1 MTGVKANPR
10 SGAALRLLEV
20 TVRGTVIVVLTAIC
34 SPPGRVHFLFRPV
47 TKGTGVENRQNV
59 WDENGPRCLAEN
71 GTPEAC
77 LSFTLS

>member
-47 TKGTGVENRQNV
+47 TKGTAGRKSAECMGQKWPEV
-59 WDENGPRCLAEN
+59 PRGKRHPGGMLEFY
-71 GTPEAC
+71 P
-77 LSFTLS
+77 